1 MQFATTDERV
11 AANVRAELAR
21 AGENQSSL
29 APKVGLSQQALS
41 RRLSARVSFTVAE
54 LSRVA
59 TQLGVPIGA
68 LTPSNEA
75 AAS

>member
-68 LTPSNEA
+68 LTASNEA